1 MSNTAAGDKYSLKGT
16 RYERLE
22 LEAKRIVQGYKRGR
36 ESTDDDGVNE
46 ERPRKKA
53 WEGKNNGNTKR
64 NTTRKDDVKVKAK
77 KDHHQLQSSQS
88 TKSSASPEQKKA
100 HTKPPTTSK
109 VTSNAPIPDA
119 AQGYTNDRTVYIQ
132 GLPFVC
138 EESEVRDFF
147 AEVGSIE
154 SIRLPKWHDSGK
166 LKGYGH
172 IQFSSSEE
180 AEKALELS
188 GSYIKDRFITVD
200 RPMVPRALAQDT
212 TTLASKVAAKPPGC
226 KTIFIRNLPY
236 EVTEAEIREKFMVYG
251 PIMKVR
257 LAVWNHTNNLKGFGY
272 IDFKREDSADIAV
285 KKSGNIL
292 IQGRI
297 ISVDY
302 ESSGPK
308 AGYKGDK
315 VLGTQSKGFHGPG
328 ASKKASQQDGDEE

>member
-1 MSNTAAGDKYSLKGT
+1 MSSSAADKYSLKGT

-22 LEAKRIVQGYKRGR
+22 QEVQRLVHSQKRGR
-36 ESTDDDGVNE
+36 DESGDGDDKEHKPKKKSWDGNKNKGNNKDDGKERAKRPKSDHNQQEQQQKATSSSNE
-46 ERPRKKA
+46 
-53 WEGKNNGNTKR
+53 
-64 NTTRKDDVKVKAK
+64 
-77 KDHHQLQSSQS
+77 H
-88 TKSSASPEQKKA
+88 KKA
-100 HTKPPTTSK
+100 HTKPPVIKATTP
-109 VTSNAPIPDA
+109 VSNTPVPEA

-132 GLPFVC
+132 GLPFTC

-147 AEVGSIE
+147 AEVGTIE
-154 SIRLPKWHDSGK
+154 SMRLPKWHDSGK

-172 IQFSSSEE
+172 IQFSSAED

-200 RPMVPRALAQDT
+200 RPMVPRALAQDS
-212 TTLASKVAAKPPGC
+212 TTLASKVAEKPPGC

-285 KKSGNIL
+285 KKSGNIV

-315 VLGTQSKGFHGPG
+315 VLAPPKGFQGNNNAKKAQSK
-328 ASKKASQQDGDEE
+328 KNDDEE